1 MQTLNWNELKVLNQN
16 LNKFGKDRLTANFP
30 PECGWIKFMREVLGM
45 SRRNL
50 ATLMDIKISNI
61 RRDERRE
68 IQGQIRLA
76 ELEEYAKPLYCRLTW
91 TSLPEQIF
99 SEPLNKNQIHNWKI
113 EQIDEFITD
122 KGGTF
127 VYALIPKTSIEKIRE
142 RQATRVAI
150 KVLNSAN
157 ELMILE
163 NQGIPNELL
172 REQKKLLA
180 KKLKKTRRKL
190 WVKHK

>member
-1 MQTLNWNELKVLNQN
+1 
-16 LNKFGKDRLTANFP
+16 
-30 PECGWIKFMREVLGM
+30 MREVLGM

-99 SEPLNKNQIHNWKI
+99 SEPLNKNQIYDWKI
-113 EQIDEFITD
+113 EQIVEFLT
-122 KGGTF
+122 
-127 VYALIPKTSIEKIRE
+127 
-142 RQATRVAI
+142 
-150 KVLNSAN
+150 
-157 ELMILE
+157 
-163 NQGIPNELL
+163 NQGWNICIC
-172 REQKKLLA
+172 A
-180 KKLKKTRRKL
+180 CT
-190 WVKHK
+190 